1 VRWTAAGSR
10 RRLFLRRSVAAE
22 HAPNDSAY
30 EAQPYPGA
38 AILAVIAISVIAIPV
53 IATIPIIAATAV
65 VSATAVISA
74 APAASEAT
82 AAVAHATT
90 VGRAGAMRSAT
101 MSATVSNRSRTWRA
115 KTNGREAES
124 ERAD

>member
-65 VSATAVISA
+65 ISA

-115 KTNGREAES
+115 KANGREAES